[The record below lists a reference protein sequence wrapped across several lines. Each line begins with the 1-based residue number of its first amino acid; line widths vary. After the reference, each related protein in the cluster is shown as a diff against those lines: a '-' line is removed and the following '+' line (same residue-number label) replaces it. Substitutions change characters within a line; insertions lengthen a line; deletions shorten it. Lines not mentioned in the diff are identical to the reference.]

1 MTSNYYNDPEFSY
14 PKYWQGRSYEHAA
27 EILAIRRLLGKRHV
41 ASAADIGGG
50 YGRLDPIFLKFTDH
64 LTIIEPSVKQRRL
77 AKGVNTIFGSAEDT
91 GLPASSFDLVSIIRV
106 LHHLPHPQPALQEI
120 HRILRPG
127 GLLLLEFANSF
138 NFKARITS
146 LITGQ
151 PISTLP
157 LERRRASNIRRGS
170 IPFVNHHPQAIL
182 KALSQTG
189 FVILKTL
196 SVSNFRSP
204 FLKKILPLPLL
215 LVLESVAQSLLSRL
229 YFGPSIFVL
238 AIRN

>member
-1 MTSNYYNDPEFSY
+1 
-14 PKYWQGRSYEHAA
+14 
-27 EILAIRRLLGKRHV
+27 
-41 ASAADIGGG
+41 
-50 YGRLDPIFLKFTDH
+50 
-64 LTIIEPSVKQRRL
+64 
-77 AKGVNTIFGSAEDT
+77 
-91 GLPASSFDLVSIIRV
+91 LPASSFDLVSIIRV